1 MAPAGGAT
9 TGAASRHEVGS
20 GATLPQ
26 DDAATGVAP
35 RVVVVGGGLTGL
47 AAARRLSLA
56 GAEVTLVE
64 ASTRLGGQVRT
75 LDLPSSATPI
85 DVGAEAMHTGA
96 PETEALLDELG
107 LRSSMVLA
115 RTGESWLWTPVGR
128 RRLPEGVGPA
138 GPTRLRPVLAS
149 GVMTLPGMARAGLE
163 PVFAWL
169 RRPPSV
175 GPGQDVAVG
184 DFVAGRFGRQVVD
197 RFVDPLLGGLHS
209 GDVRRLSLRATTPS
223 LVGAAT
229 SGRSLMPLRLRDLP
243 RVVRARWPQ
252 RPGGRHEAPRRA
264 GATSPG
270 MRFLTWPGGL
280 RTVLDALL
288 ADVAVDVRTGTL
300 VTALLRGEDGVTH
313 ATRATGAGRGPGES
327 MPGAQ
332 APRSPAYRLRLQTGT
347 ATELLPAD
355 GVVLAVPAWA
365 SRRLLATLAPRAAD
379 TLAATRVASTATVV
393 LGFAREDVAGVPALA
408 GNGLL
413 VSSRTGTLLKAITNL
428 SAKWPQYADEE
439 LFWVRLSAGRDG
451 VDLVTPLTDDELV
464 DHLRRDLRFFTGLDA
479 APRVVHVER
488 WRRGLPQLTVGHV
501 DRVEAARAELV
512 AALPGVALA
521 GASYDGIGLAACLGS
536 ARRAAASVLEASA
549 AQRPRPEHVPA
560 AGTPPTEHVRA
571 GGPPS
576 PSDAA
581 HQPRSVR

>member
-1 MAPAGGAT
+1 MA
-9 TGAASRHEVGS
+9 S
-20 GATLPQ
+20 GRE
-26 DDAATGVAP
+26 AATGSAP

-47 AAARRLSLA
+47 AAARRLA
-56 GAEVTLVE
+56 RGGARVTLVE

-75 LDLPSSATPI
+75 LDLPGAGTPI

-96 PETEALLDELG
+96 PETESLLDELG

-115 RTGESWLWTPVGR
+115 RSGESWLWTPAGR

-138 GPTRLRPVLAS
+138 GPTRLRPVLRS

-163 PVFAWL
+163 PVFARL
-169 RRPPSV
+169 RRPPAV

-209 GDVRRLSLRATTPS
+209 GDVRALSLRATTPS
-223 LVGAAT
+223 LVAAAT
-229 SGRSLMPLRLRDLP
+229 SGRSLMPVRLRDLP
-243 RVVRARWPQ
+243 GQARARLPR
-252 RPGGRHEAPRRA
+252 RPRGRHEAPRTT
-264 GATSPG
+264 GASGPTPG
-270 MRFLTWPGGL
+270 PARKPPPAMRFLSWPGGL

-288 ADVAVDVRTGTL
+288 ADVSVDVRTGTL
-300 VTALLRGEDGVTH
+300 VTALLRGDAAHHDSGQGVPGHSDAGH
-313 ATRATGAGRGPGES
+313 A
-327 MPGAQ
+327 
-332 APRSPAYRLRLQTGT
+332 APDAETPSSPPYHLRLQTG
-347 ATELLPAD
+347 ATTQILPAD
-355 GVVLAVPAWA
+355 GVVLAVPSWA
-365 SRRLLATLAPRAAD
+365 SRRLLAGLAPRAAD

-393 LGFAREDVAGVPALA
+393 LGFAREDVAGLPAFE

-413 VSSRTGTLLKAITNL
+413 VGSRTGTLLKAITNL

-451 VDLVTPLTDDELV
+451 TDLVTPLTDAELV
-464 DHLRRDLRFFTGLDA
+464 DHLRRDLRSFTGLDA

-501 DRVEAARAELV
+501 DRVESVRAEL
-512 AALPGVALA
+512 AACCPGVALA

-536 ARRAAASVLEASA
+536 ARRAAASVLDAYAASSA
-549 AQRPRPEHVPA
+549 GSHDPVRGAGAPPA
-560 AGTPPTEHVRA
+560 E
-571 GGPPS
+571 PS
-576 PSDAA
+576 
-581 HQPRSVR
+581 HQPQERP